1 MIIHSVEYYQALK
14 REMEQLSSIIN
25 AKPYSSDIPF
35 VVHGID
41 QEIRVC
47 DYALDHINCNSCF
60 NNIKPEGR
68 CSVNGVFP
76 DGLNTN
82 TYNCPNWI
90 FEDVP
95 F

>member
-14 REMEQLSSIIN
+14 KEMESLSTVMNRKSY
-25 AKPYSSDIPF
+25 KTDIPF
-35 VVHGID
+35 VMHGIEK
-41 QEIRVC
+41 EISFC
-47 DYALDHINCNSCF
+47 DFALSHVNCNSCF

-68 CSVNGVFP
+68 CSVNGIFP
-76 DGLNTN
+76 DGLDIS